1 MKLGIISDTHDHF
14 DKAEEAADFLEEKN
28 CEKVIHCGDMI
39 CPATADLFDRE
50 FDFYAVQGNNDG
62 EWGLKDSVESFGEWM
77 GNIGDLEFKGLE
89 IAVYH
94 GTDEE
99 LADGLVKSGK
109 YEYVFRGHKHRK
121 KVREADGL
129 VKSGKYEYVFR
140 GHKHRKKVR
149 EADGTVE
156 INPGGVK
163 LPFQEEKI
171 HVVVFDLESEEF
183 EFHRIEV

>member
-121 KVREADGL
+121 KVREADG
-129 VKSGKYEYVFR
+129 
-140 GHKHRKKVR
+140 
-149 EADGTVE
+149 TVE

>member
-109 YEYVFRGHKHRK
+109 YDYVFRGHKHRK
-121 KVREADGL
+121 KVRE
-129 VKSGKYEYVFR
+129 V
-140 GHKHRKKVR
+140 
-149 EADGTVE
+149 DGTVE